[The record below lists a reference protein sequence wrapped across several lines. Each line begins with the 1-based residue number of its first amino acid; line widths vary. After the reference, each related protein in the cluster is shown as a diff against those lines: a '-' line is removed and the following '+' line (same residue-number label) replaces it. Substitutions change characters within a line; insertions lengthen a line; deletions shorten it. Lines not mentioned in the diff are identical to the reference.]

1 MKMNKKGFTLIESI
15 ITFAILA
22 IAGGM
27 FLVGFY
33 NVSVIASEGSIIKT
47 ETNTLYNSIVATDN
61 DDISLYSDSMIFTF
75 DDGTS
80 TSFKCSTVSQEKMVG
95 SSSDMFD
102 IKFSKLISSNQL
114 NEWVDNETPSD
125 DEMVEATIRFRMR
138 WPMASTQA
146 SFPSYIKVNI
156 NHNYDGGVTYQYYSD
171 ESIKI
176 KKSATETYYNEKYVL
191 SCLSRVATQSQI
203 KSSISAYLNIKGDI
217 IWYQIQ
223 KQADSSY
230 DVIGFE
236 TPYGDYQNRTVL
248 LGPNGGTLFDERDN
262 WARGNLQS
270 AFSKN
275 GYQDAKAISIRDG
288 KAYTPEEIYDNRN
301 KYRFNIYMIE
311 K

>member
-102 IKFSKLISSNQL
+102 IKFSKFISSNQL

-223 KQADSSY
+223 KTS
-230 DVIGFE
+230 
-236 TPYGDYQNRTVL
+236 
-248 LGPNGGTLFDERDN
+248 
-262 WARGNLQS
+262 
-270 AFSKN
+270 
-275 GYQDAKAISIRDG
+275 
-288 KAYTPEEIYDNRN
+288 
-301 KYRFNIYMIE
+301 
-311 K
+311 